1 MTEHLPIAIIGG
13 GLGGLTTA
21 VVLHRRGIHATILE
35 LEPDRAGRTQGG
47 MLDIHDD
54 SGQLALKAAGLHEK
68 FLTLVHPGGESMR
81 IRDHTG
87 RLLHSDDDE
96 GQLERPEIDRG
107 HLRDL
112 LLDALPDDVVRWGNK
127 VTAVIPDDGVPGRH
141 HIRLGDGTEYTTDLL
156 IGADG
161 AWSRVRPLVSDAQ
174 PVYSGISFVEADVLN
189 ADARHPALAATMGPG
204 MLFALG
210 GATGILGHKE
220 TDGSI
225 HFYLG
230 HRADETWVDNIDFGD
245 RAASTRAVLRLME
258 GWAEDLRGFIV
269 HADTPLIPRRIYA
282 LPVGHR
288 WDRVPGVTLLGD
300 AAHLMS
306 PFAGE
311 GANLALYDA
320 FQLATS
326 IADCPEDSEA
336 ALAAYEND
344 MFARAEDAAGLSA
357 RMLELIFAS
366 DAPRGLVDAFA
377 SFGPAQPDQEPQ
389 HVE

>member
-1 MTEHLPIAIIGG
+1 MTGHLPIAIIGG

-21 VVLHRRGIHATILE
+21 AVLHRRGIRATILE
-35 LEPDRAGRTQGG
+35 LEPDREARTQGG

-54 SGQLALKAAGLHEK
+54 SGQRALKAAGLHEK
-68 FLTLVHPGGESMR
+68 FLALIHPGGESMR

-87 RLLHSDDDE
+87 ALLHSDDDE

-107 HLRDL
+107 QLRDL
-112 LLDALPDDVVRWGNK
+112 LLDALPDDVIRWGSK
-127 VTAVIPDDGVPGRH
+127 VIAVIPDDDVPSRH
-141 HIRLGDGTEYTTDLL
+141 HIRLSDGTEYTTDLL

-174 PVYSGISFVEADVLN
+174 PGYTGISSIEADILD
-189 ADARHPALAATMGPG
+189 ADARHSALAATVGPG

-210 GATGILGHKE
+210 GDTGILGHKE

-230 HRADETWVDNIDFGD
+230 HRAEETWVDSIDFSD
-245 RAASTRAVLRLME
+245 RAASTRAVLQLVE
-258 GWAEDLRGFIV
+258 GWGEDLRGLIV
-269 HADTPLIPRRIYA
+269 HADTPLVPRRIYA

-320 FQLATS
+320 SELATA

-366 DAPRGLVDAFA
+366 DAPRGLVDAFS
-377 SFGPAQPDQEPQ
+377 SFDPTQPDQEAQ

>member
-1 MTEHLPIAIIGG
+1 VTEHLPIAIIGG

-21 VVLHRRGIHATILE
+21 AVLHRRGIHATILE
-35 LEPDRAGRTQGG
+35 LEPHRAARTQGG
-47 MLDIHDD
+47 MLDIHAD
-54 SGQLALKAAGLHEK
+54 SGQRALKAAGLHEE
-68 FLTLVHPGGESMR
+68 FLTLVHPGGESLR
-81 IRDHTG
+81 IRDRTG
-87 RLLHSDDDE
+87 ALLHSDDDE
-96 GQLERPEIDRG
+96 GRLERPEIERG
-107 HLRDL
+107 QLRDL
-112 LLDALPDDVVRWGNK
+112 LLGALPDEVIRWGSK
-127 VTAVIPDDGVPGRH
+127 VTAVIPDDSVPGRH
-141 HIRLGDGTEYTTDLL
+141 HIRLGDGTEYTTGLL

-161 AWSRVRPLVSDAQ
+161 AWSQVRPLVSGAQ
-174 PVYSGISFVEADVLN
+174 PVYSGISFVEADILD

-210 GATGILGHKE
+210 GDTGILGHKE
-220 TDGSI
+220 TDGSL

-230 HRADETWVDNIDFGD
+230 HRADGTWVDSIDFGD
-245 RAASTRAVLRLME
+245 RTAATRAVLRLLE
-258 GWAEDLRGFIV
+258 GWSEDLRGFLV
-269 HADTPLIPRRIYA
+269 HADTPLVPRRIHA

-311 GANLALYDA
+311 GANLALHDA
-320 FQLATS
+320 SQLATA
-326 IADCPEDSEA
+326 IADCPEDREA
-336 ALAAYEND
+336 ALAAYEKD

-377 SFGPAQPDQEPQ
+377 SFGPAHPDQGPQ
-389 HVE
+389 HVR